1 MSALVFARRFKMLV
15 VPINSVVSPLPIITL
30 LAVCPFDLSSIRGVK
45 IGRNAKVSS
54 NHLTDKESTQK

>member
-1 MSALVFARRFKMLV
+1 MLV

-30 LAVCPFDLSSIRGVK
+30 LAVCPFDLSSIRGLK